1 MLRSIRLQNLLS
13 FGPASEAFPLRALN
27 VLIGPNASGKSNLIE
42 ALGLLR
48 ATPGNL
54 LAPIREGGGVTEWL
68 WKGGTEPGPST
79 ARLEVVLDYPEGVMP
94 LRYQLA
100 FTSEGQRLELV
111 DESIENERPQK
122 KSAQPYFFY
131 RYQSGRPAI
140 NARQMVEAQPGSS
153 NGRLGRVLKRESVS
167 SDQSILSQK
176 RDEDVYPELT
186 YVSSLLSRFSLHR
199 EWNMGRY
206 TPPRLP
212 QRVDLPGD
220 FLLEDASNLCL
231 VLSDLE
237 ARGMKKVLLENL
249 KLLYARVRDYS
260 VRISGGTVQVFF
272 QEEGLN
278 ASVPATRLSDGSLRY
293 LCLLTLLCHPTPP
306 PLVCIEEPELGLHPD
321 ILPEIGRLLVE
332 ASSRTQLIVTTHSE
346 TLISALSE
354 VPEAVVVC
362 ERDGTGTTL
371 RRLEKAKLSEW
382 LKKYGLGEVW
392 RMGELGGNR
401 W

>member
-13 FGPASEAFPLRALN
+13 FGPDSEAFPLRELN

-54 LAPIREGGGVTEWL
+54 LAPIREGGGVTEWV
-68 WKGGTEPGPST
+68 WKGGTESGPPT
-79 ARLEVVLDYPEGVMP
+79 ASLEVVLDYPEGVMP

-100 FTSEGQRLELV
+100 FTAAGQHLELV
-111 DESIENERPQK
+111 DELIENERPQK
-122 KSAQPYFFY
+122 KLTQPYFFY
-131 RYQSGRPAI
+131 RYQAGKPAI
-140 NARQMVEAQPGSS
+140 NARLKVEAQPGSAT
-153 NGRLGRVLKRESVS
+153 GRQRRVLQREAVS
-167 SDQSILSQK
+167 SVQSILSQR
-176 RDEDVYPELT
+176 RDADVYPELT
-186 YVSSLLSRFSLHR
+186 YVNSLLSRFSLHR

-237 ARGMKKVLLENL
+237 ARGKKKLLLENL
-249 KLLYARVRDYS
+249 KLLYARVMDYS
-260 VRISGGTVQVFF
+260 VRISGGTAQVFF

-278 ASVPATRLSDGSLRY
+278 ASVPATRLSDGTLRY

-332 ASSRTQLIVTTHSE
+332 ASTRTQLIVTTHSE

-362 ERDGTGTTL
+362 ERDGNGTTL

>member
-13 FGPASEAFPLRALN
+13 FGPDSDAFPLQALN

-68 WKGGTEPGPST
+68 WKGGTESSPPT
-79 ARLEVVLDYPEGVMP
+79 ASLEVVLDYPEGIMP

-111 DESIENERPQK
+111 DEVIENARPQK
-122 KSAQPYFFY
+122 KSAQPFFFY

-140 NARQMVEAQPGSS
+140 NARQMVDAQPGSA

-237 ARGMKKVLLENL
+237 ARGMKKLLLENL
-249 KLLYARVRDYS
+249 KLLYARVMDYS

-278 ASVPATRLSDGSLRY
+278 ASVPATRLSDGTLRY

-321 ILPEIGRLLVE
+321 ILPEVGRLLVE

>member
-13 FGPASEAFPLRALN
+13 FGPDSEAFPLRALN

-54 LAPIREGGGVTEWL
+54 LDPIREGGGVTEWL
-68 WKGGTEPGPST
+68 WKGGQDSKLPT
-79 ARLEVVLDYPEGVMP
+79 ARVEVVLEYPEGDVP
-94 LRYQLA
+94 LRYELA
-100 FTSEGQRLELV
+100 FSAAGQHLNLV
-111 DESIENERPQK
+111 DEVVSIEPPRE
-122 KSAQPYFFY
+122 SAQTSPGFY
-131 RYQSGRPAI
+131 RYNAGQPVISLRKKLSAKPGSRQGREFRLLQ
-140 NARQMVEAQPGSS
+140 NARISS
-153 NGRLGRVLKRESVS
+153 E
-167 SDQSILSQK
+167 QSILSQR
-176 RDEDVYPELT
+176 RDPDVYPELT
-186 YVSSLLSRFSLHR
+186 YVNSLLGSFSLHR

-212 QRVDLPGD
+212 QRVDLRGD

-237 ARGMKKVLLENL
+237 ARGMKQLLLENL

-260 VRISGGTVQVFF
+260 VRILGGTVQVFF

-278 ASVPATRLSDGSLRY
+278 ASVPATRLSDGTLRY

-321 ILPEIGRLLVE
+321 ILPEVGRLLVE
-332 ASSRTQLIVTTHSE
+332 ASTRTQLIVTTHSE

>member
-13 FGPASEAFPLRALN
+13 FGPTSEAFPLRALN

-111 DESIENERPQK
+111 DEAIENERPQK

-140 NARQMVEAQPGSS
+140 NARQMVEAKPGSS

-237 ARGMKKVLLENL
+237 ARDMKKVLLENL
-249 KLLYARVRDYS
+249 RLLYARVRDYS

-278 ASVPATRLSDGSLRY
+278 ASVPATRLSDGTLRY

-321 ILPEIGRLLVE
+321 IIPVIGRLLLE
-332 ASSRTQLIVTTHSE
+332 ASERTQLIVTTHSD

-354 VPEAVVVC
+354 VPESVVVC
-362 ERDGTGTTL
+362 EQEQGGTVL
-371 RRLEKAKLSEW
+371 RRLEKEKLSQW
-382 LKKYGLGEVW
+382 LSRYSLGEVW
-392 RMGELGGNR
+392 RMGELGGTR